1 MLVNSLKKLRDL
13 GNTVIVVEHDRELIE
28 SADHIIDIG
37 PFAGVNGGK
46 VIFEGDNKKLKNL
59 KLLTSKYIN
68 NRNLIPIPKKIRKGN
83 GLFIELLGAS
93 EK

>member
-37 PFAGVNGGK
+37 PLAGVNGG
-46 VIFEGDNKKLKNL
+46 
-59 KLLTSKYIN
+59 
-68 NRNLIPIPKKIRKGN
+68 GN
-83 GLFIELLGAS
+83 F
-93 EK
+93 